1 MKKII
6 IINLLLLCGI
16 CFCFGQNKKK
26 YLVFSFCSKYEI
38 EDYAHGTGDNLWVIP
53 YDSCCSENL
62 DKFRPLLIEEWAVDL
77 ATGPEAE
84 FVRFGDFSTKFYD
97 DYDYATKLL
106 KNRREIQTRVTKYL
120 YHKSKETFRIHLVP
134 IIAELEL
141 HRFGIN
147 HMLVYTVKGDIEI
160 WNDFWKI
167 KDDRI
172 LQPILMIDFT
182 KFDYRVGVLPTH

>member
-1 MKKII
+1 M
-6 IINLLLLCGI
+6 
-16 CFCFGQNKKK
+16 
-26 YLVFSFCSKYEI
+26 
-38 EDYAHGTGDNLWVIP
+38 
-53 YDSCCSENL
+53 
-62 DKFRPLLIEEWAVDL
+62 
-77 ATGPEAE
+77 
-84 FVRFGDFSTKFYD
+84 
-97 DYDYATKLL
+97 
-106 KNRREIQTRVTKYL
+106 
-120 YHKSKETFRIHLVP
+120 P

-182 KFDYRVGVLPTH
+182 KFDYRVGVLQPH

>member
-26 YLVFSFCSKYEI
+26 YLVFSFYSRYEI
-38 EDYAHGTGDNLWVIP
+38 EDYKHGTGDNIWVIP
-53 YDSCCSENL
+53 YDSCSSENL
-62 DKFRPLLIEEWAVDL
+62 DKFRPLLIEDWAVDY

-97 DYDYATKLL
+97 DYDYAPKLL

-120 YHKSKETFRIHLVP
+120 YHKSKETFHIYLVP

-147 HMLVYTVKGDIEI
+147 HMLVYTVKVISKYGMT
-160 WNDFWKI
+160 FGK
-167 KDDRI
+167 
-172 LQPILMIDFT
+172 
-182 KFDYRVGVLPTH
+182 

>member
-1 MKKII
+1 MISA
-6 IINLLLLCGI
+6 LGDLPGTLAFTFFDLY
-16 CFCFGQNKKK
+16 FGAQ
-26 YLVFSFCSKYEI
+26 LS
-38 EDYAHGTGDNLWVIP
+38 GTIKPKAGDNIWVIP
-53 YDSCCSENL
+53 YDSCSSENL
-62 DKFRPLLIEEWAVDL
+62 DKFRPLLIEDWAVDY

-97 DYDYATKLL
+97 DYDYAPKLL

-120 YHKSKETFRIHLVP
+120 YHKSKETFRIYLVP

-182 KFDYRVGVLPTH
+182 KFDYRVGVLHTH

>member
-26 YLVFSFCSKYEI
+26 YLVFSFYSVYEI
-38 EDYAHGTGDNLWVIP
+38 EDYKHGTGDNLWVIP
-53 YDSCCSENL
+53 YDSCSEENL
-62 DKFRPLLIEEWAVDL
+62 DKFRPLLIEEWAVEC

-97 DYDYATKLL
+97 DYDYASKLL

-141 HRFGIN
+141 HRLGIN

-167 KDDRI
+167 KDDKI
-172 LQPILMIDFT
+172 LQPIIMIDFT
-182 KFDYRVGVLPTH
+182 KFDYRVDVHTD

>member
-1 MKKII
+1 MWHLF
-6 IINLLLLCGI
+6 LLWAK
-16 CFCFGQNKKK
+16 QKK
-26 YLVFSFCSKYEI
+26 YLVFSFYSRYEI

-53 YDSCCSENL
+53 YDSCSSENL
-62 DKFRPLLIEEWAVDL
+62 DKFRPLLIEDWAVDY

-84 FVRFGDFSTKFYD
+84 FVRFEDFSTKFYD
-97 DYDYATKLL
+97 DYDYAPKLL

-182 KFDYRVGVLPTH
+182 KFDYRVGVHTH

>member
-26 YLVFSFCSKYEI
+26 YLVFSFYSRYEI

-53 YDSCCSENL
+53 YDSCSSENL

-134 IIAELEL
+134 IISELEV
-141 HRFGIN
+141 HRFWIH

-182 KFDYRVGVLPTH
+182 KFDYRVGVLHTH

>member
-172 LQPILMIDFT
+172 LQPIIMIDFT
-182 KFDYRVGVLPTH
+182 KFDYRVGVLQPH